1 MGFLDKA
8 KDLAS
13 KMTEKAGPLAEKAKP
28 YAEKAAPYADKAA
41 TLAAKGVSEAAS
53 RMDKATGGKYHS
65 KIETVSGKLG
75 DALNRDGTTERTAEP
90 GKSEPPKPPTDEQGT
105 PQS

>member
-13 KMTEKAGPLAEKAKP
+13 KMSEKAGPLAEKAKP
-28 YAEKAAPYADKAA
+28 YADKAAPYTGKAA

-53 RMDKATGGKYHS
+53 RVDKATKGKYHS
-65 KIETVSGKLG
+65 HIETASGKLG
-75 DALNRDGTTERTAEP
+75 DALNRHGNAQHHDEP
-90 GKSEPPKPPTDEQGT
+90 GKPPKDEPGT
-105 PQS
+105 SQS